1 MTDRSAL
8 FASIDSLYD
17 LWYNFTAQKRS
28 FTGDNMTE
36 KELQKLTR
44 QDLLELLL
52 ASEKE
57 NEELRKEVQTLR
69 ENAEDKQLMLDKV
82 GSIAEASL
90 LVNGVFTS
98 AQAAA
103 DQYVLNVKRIC
114 EEKAMQVQQSEDIVQ
129 KARLEAQRIQ
139 EETELTCQRMIQQAK
154 EESDRYWNMLNRQ
167 LDARGK

>member
-1 MTDRSAL
+1 
-8 FASIDSLYD
+8 
-17 LWYNFTAQKRS
+17 
-28 FTGDNMTE
+28 MTE
-36 KELQKLTR
+36 KDLQKLTR

-114 EEKAMQVQQSEDIVQ
+114 EEKAMQVQQSDDIVQ

>member
-1 MTDRSAL
+1 MG
-8 FASIDSLYD
+8 
-17 LWYNFTAQKRS
+17 
-28 FTGDNMTE
+28 TGDNMTE
-36 KELQKLTR
+36 KDLQKLTR

-114 EEKAMQVQQSEDIVQ
+114 EEKAALVRQSDDIVQ
-129 KARLEAQRIQ
+129 KARQEAQHIL
-139 EETELTCQRMIQQAK
+139 EETEISCQRMIRQAK
-154 EESDRYWNMLNRQ
+154 EESDRYWSMPQNP
-167 LDARGK
+167 LDTRSK

>member
-1 MTDRSAL
+1 
-8 FASIDSLYD
+8 
-17 LWYNFTAQKRS
+17 
-28 FTGDNMTE
+28 MTE

-114 EEKAMQVQQSEDIVQ
+114 EEKALQVQQSDDIVQ